1 MFKTLHLWCHL
12 SFEHFDVISMITINV
27 VIKCSVCVWLKQ
39 GNKKPREVCGK
50 RLTCNSKLNLFNR
63 LKMDKNEDVIS
74 QSINQPTNQS
84 INHSTY
90 KSMLKDYCVCDGLL
104 VAKTL

>member
-39 GNKKPREVCGK
+39 GNNKPREVCGK
-50 RLTCNSKLNLFNR
+50 RLICNSKLNLFNR

-74 QSINQPTNQS
+74 QSINQPINQS
-84 INHSTY
+84 IIQLINR
-90 KSMLKDYCVCDGLL
+90 C
-104 VAKTL
+104 